1 MDSNSNRDR
10 IPAELQDIE
19 ETLRAN
25 RHEAS
30 PLELDRIK
38 LQAIRQAAQQR
49 PSFLA
54 RQKGAFM
61 KSRLAM
67 MLVIAAGFM
76 LSTTGAGL
84 AISGSSS
91 SGSAAGSQYTPA
103 GVEEHGNHP
112 KETQGVKGAH
122 AEGGNKCDES
132 GSGSNGAGG
141 NGAGGNSSANGNG
154 NGNCKHSGSSTEPA
168 TSESAPAEVEVAPV
182 AAEQQAVVSNGSSL
196 PFTGFVAIPLL
207 IIGVLMVVGGAML
220 RLKSRK
226 ENTVA

>member
-1 MDSNSNRDR
+1 MDSNSNRDG
-10 IPAELQDIE
+10 IPAELHGIE

-25 RHEAS
+25 RPETS

-38 LQAIRQAAQQR
+38 LQAIRQARQGR

-91 SGSAAGSQYTPA
+91 SGSAAESQYTPA
-103 GVEEHGNHP
+103 GVEEHGGHHSEN
-112 KETQGVKGAH
+112 QGVKGA
-122 AEGGNKCDES
+122 ATKGGNECS
-132 GSGSNGAGG
+132 GNGTGSNG
-141 NGAGGNSSANGNG
+141 GNSGANGS
-154 NGNCKHSGSSTEPA
+154 NCNQPVETEP
-168 TSESAPAEVEVAPV
+168 APAEVEVAPV
-182 AAEQQAVVSNGSSL
+182 PAEQQAVVSNGSSL

-226 ENTVA
+226 QHTA

>member
-1 MDSNSNRDR
+1 MDSNSNRNR
-10 IPAELQDIE
+10 IPAELHDIE

-25 RHEAS
+25 RPETS

-38 LQAIRQAAQQR
+38 LQAIRQASQGR
-49 PSFLA
+49 TSFLA

-91 SGSAAGSQYTPA
+91 SGSAAGTQYTPA
-103 GVEEHGNHP
+103 GVEEHGGHQN
-112 KETQGVKGAH
+112 EGQGVKGAATH
-122 AEGGNKCDES
+122 GGSKCSDNGS
-132 GSGSNGAGG
+132 NSSGSNGAGG
-141 NGAGGNSSANGNG
+141 NSGANANGNC
-154 NGNCKHSGSSTEPA
+154 NNTEPA
-168 TSESAPAEVEVAPV
+168 EAETAPAEVEVAPV
-182 AAEQQAVVSNGSSL
+182 PAEQQAVVSNGSSL

-226 ENTVA
+226 HHTAA

>member
-1 MDSNSNRDR
+1 MDSNSNRNR
-10 IPAELQDIE
+10 IPAELHDIE

-25 RHEAS
+25 RPETS

-38 LQAIRQAAQQR
+38 LQAIRQASQGR
-49 PSFLA
+49 TSFLA

-103 GVEEHGNHP
+103 GVEEHGGHQN
-112 KETQGVKGAH
+112 EGQGVKGAATH
-122 AEGGNKCDES
+122 GGNKCSDN

-141 NGAGGNSSANGNG
+141 NSGANGNG
-154 NGNCKHSGSSTEPA
+154 KCNNTEPA
-168 TSESAPAEVEVAPV
+168 EAETAPAEAEVAPV
-182 AAEQQAVVSNGSSL
+182 PAEQQAVVSSGSSL

-220 RLKSRK
+220 RFKSRK
-226 ENTVA
+226 QHTAA

>member
-1 MDSNSNRDR
+1 MDSNSNRNGD
-10 IPAELQDIE
+10 PAEFHDIE

-25 RHEAS
+25 RPETS

-38 LQAIRQAAQQR
+38 LQAIRQAAQGR
-49 PSFLA
+49 PSFVA

-84 AISGSSS
+84 AISASSS
-91 SGSAAGSQYTPA
+91 SGSAAGSQYTPS
-103 GVEEHGNHP
+103 GVEQHGGHKN
-112 KETQGVKGAH
+112 EGQGVKGAATH
-122 AEGGNKCDES
+122 GGSKCSDN

-141 NGAGGNSSANGNG
+141 NSGANGKCN
-154 NGNCKHSGSSTEPA
+154 NTEPA
-168 TSESAPAEVEVAPV
+168 EAETAPAEVEVAPV
-182 AAEQQAVVSNGSSL
+182 PAEQQAVVSNGSSL

-226 ENTVA
+226 HHTAA